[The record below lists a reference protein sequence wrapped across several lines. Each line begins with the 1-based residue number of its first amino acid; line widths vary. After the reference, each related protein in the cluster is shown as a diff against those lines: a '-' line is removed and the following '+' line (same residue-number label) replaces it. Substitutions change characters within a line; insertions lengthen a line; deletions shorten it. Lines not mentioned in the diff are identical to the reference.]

1 MNKEIFK
8 KILNVIIAIC
18 LLAMILSFIQL
29 CFGFSEFREGI
40 NQLNS
45 YWKSESELEIK
56 ELTDKIMVIF
66 ILLTI
71 LLALITTIIIL
82 NLKKKKNKPTKLV
95 IFILTFSIIILSLA
109 TLVLAN
115 LPDYYYFFFRMGS
128 SHAMSYIFTFSQ
140 SFASEAL
147 TLGGIGLVFGV
158 IQLFY
163 IFDEAR
169 QNKVKQ
175 NQQTNEESIQQINY
189 SEENDDN
196 PAAEIENEVA
206 EINENQENN

>member
-18 LLAMILSFIQL
+18 LFSMVLSFIQL
-29 CFGFSEFREGI
+29 CFGFSEFRVGI
-40 NQLNS
+40 NNLNS
-45 YWKSESELEIK
+45 YWKNESELEIK
-56 ELTDKIMVIF
+56 ELTEKIMVIF
-66 ILLTI
+66 ILSTI
-71 LLALITTIIIL
+71 LLALITTLIIL
-82 NLKKKKNKPTKLV
+82 NLKKKKNKPTKFV
-95 IFILTFSIIILSLA
+95 IFILTFSIITMSLA

-115 LPDYYYFFFRMGS
+115 LPDYYYFFFRMES
-128 SHAMSYIFTFSQ
+128 YAMSYIFTYSQ

-175 NQQTNEESIQQINY
+175 NQQTSEESIQKINN
-189 SEENDDN
+189 SEEKNDNLD
-196 PAAEIENEVA
+196 A
-206 EINENQENN
+206 EINKENTEINKNQENN

>member
-18 LLAMILSFIQL
+18 LFSMVLSFIQL
-29 CFGFSEFREGI
+29 CFGFSEFRVGI
-40 NQLNS
+40 NNLNS
-45 YWKSESELEIK
+45 YWKNESELEIK
-56 ELTDKIMVIF
+56 ELTEKIMVIF
-66 ILLTI
+66 ILSTI
-71 LLALITTIIIL
+71 LLALITTLIIL
-82 NLKKKKNKPTKLV
+82 NLKKKKNKPTKFV
-95 IFILTFSIIILSLA
+95 IFILTFSIITMSLA

-115 LPDYYYFFFRMGS
+115 LPDYYYFFFRMES
-128 SHAMSYIFTFSQ
+128 YAKSYIFTYSQ

-175 NQQTNEESIQQINY
+175 NQQTSEESIQKINY
-189 SEENDDN
+189 SEGKDDN
-196 PAAEIENEVA
+196 LDA
-206 EINENQENN
+206 EINKENTEINKNQENN

>member
-18 LLAMILSFIQL
+18 LFSMVLSFIQL
-29 CFGFSEFREGI
+29 CFGFSEFRVGI
-40 NQLNS
+40 NNLNS
-45 YWKSESELEIK
+45 YWKNESELEIK
-56 ELTDKIMVIF
+56 ELTEKIMVIF
-66 ILLTI
+66 ILSTI
-71 LLALITTIIIL
+71 LLALITTLIIL
-82 NLKKKKNKPTKLV
+82 NLKKKKNKPTKFV
-95 IFILTFSIIILSLA
+95 IFILTFSIITMSLA

-115 LPDYYYFFFRMGS
+115 LPDYYYFFFRMES
-128 SHAMSYIFTFSQ
+128 YAMSYIFTYSQ

-175 NQQTNEESIQQINY
+175 NQQTSEESIQKINY
-189 SEENDDN
+189 SEGKNDNLD
-196 PAAEIENEVA
+196 A
-206 EINENQENN
+206 EINKENTEINKNQENN